1 MLKQELNLQRIF
13 LIKMTKSM
21 QKIEDIYINKGFRGK
36 KLKKI
41 LEKNKN
47 YMKILLERKKKITE
61 KSEISKKENKKYV
74 LSTNDDIKILNDCK
88 NLEKLKLNKVDKEL
102 ITLIKSQLEHDW
114 RKPLIKKLNKFN
126 TKYKN

>member
-1 MLKQELNLQRIF
+1 
-13 LIKMTKSM
+13 MTKSM